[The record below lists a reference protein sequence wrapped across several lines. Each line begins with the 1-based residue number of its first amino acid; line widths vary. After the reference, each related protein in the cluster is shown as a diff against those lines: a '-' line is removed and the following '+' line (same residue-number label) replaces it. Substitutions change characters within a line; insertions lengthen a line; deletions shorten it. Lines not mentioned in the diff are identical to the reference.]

1 VAGYVYILA
10 SRRHGTLYIGVT
22 TDLPKRIWEHRS
34 GVVKGFTRRF
44 EVKRLVYFETY
55 HDVGDAIV
63 RERRM
68 KEWQRD
74 WKVALIERDNPFWED
89 LAVTLLGFEPL
100 APRTPRGVKPMPSHP
115 GGSRDPSTRC
125 VRVRDRRL
133 ASSFIPGVH
142 GPRLSPG

>member
-1 VAGYVYILA
+1 VAGYVYILS

-22 TDLPKRIWEHRS
+22 TDLPKRIWEHRA

-44 EVKRLVYFETY
+44 GVKRLVYFETY
-55 HDVGDAIV
+55 HDIGDAIV

-68 KEWQRD
+68 KEWLRA

-100 APRTPRGVKPMPSHP
+100 PARPRREGSTIPSPSHP
-115 GGSRDPSTRC
+115 GGSRDP
-125 VRVRDRRL
+125 
-133 ASSFIPGVH
+133 
-142 GPRLSPG
+142 